1 MELHPRMQSTGLDLH
16 TMDPATSQAPAQS
29 LDPRP
34 AGLPAGA
41 DPWHAACVGMPDGFL
56 LGEVSKA
63 ANPGSEVRLLDMNET
78 FRRQF
83 GLEPQGPATGKPAR
97 MGQVPAWLRHCAQVA
112 WTQESMVID
121 HHDPASG
128 RQYELRAYSPAAGQF
143 AILARD
149 ITAQRQDKS
158 DLLERERHWLNILSG
173 LPGMVWVARPDGT
186 IEFISR
192 QWLAYTGQDPTGQ
205 QGVNWSVV
213 HPDDLEG
220 AKAAW
225 RNTVQTGQPW
235 NVECRFRRHDGQYRW
250 FSWRGTPLRD
260 DGGNISH
267 WFGVC
272 SDIDELKRAQEKLKE
287 SERRYTTLFNN
298 HTVAI
303 AHYTIQ
309 TDANGQPVDYL
320 VNRVNPAYERIAG
333 MSHAAVEGKKIT
345 EIFPDIRNSAFDFIG
360 HFGRIALGSGE
371 GSFETV
377 SPHPG
382 GRWVSIY
389 AYSPAPGECTAMF
402 FDITERKQ
410 MEQVRRE
417 TERRLQLAVAI
428 AHLGFWEWEVV
439 SDKCYFSPTWK
450 KQLGYQDH
458 EIANLTEE
466 WQQRLHPE
474 DRKRVQAEVAA
485 YLAHPSAD
493 YRLEYRLR
501 HRDGSYR
508 WMIANA
514 VPLSRHSREGIKLIG
529 TQLDITENKL
539 AEQRVREAAQHDPLT
554 GLPNRALIFEYAG
567 HLVAAAQRSRKQG
580 AVLFIDLD
588 RFKPINDLY
597 GHEIGDKLLQ
607 EASQRLLNCVRAED
621 LVGRLGGDEFV
632 VVLPHADE
640 EHPAATV
647 AQHVLE
653 ALSAPFEIDALDLSV
668 SASVGISYFPQHGT
682 DVDTLIHAADMAMYQ
697 AKQGCHGSAQVYSK
711 AMNARFDAATSIEAR
726 LKRALARGGLVLHYQ
741 PVIDMQTR
749 RLTGVEALLRLSGD
763 HGEIIGPDQFV
774 PVAESAGL
782 IGIVGEWVATEACRQ
797 HEAWCN
803 QGLPPVTI
811 AINVSALQFRQRG
824 FARKLTDIILDSSV
838 DPANIEL
845 EVTESTVMDSM
856 EDAVTILNN
865 IRAAGIRIA
874 LDDFGTGYSSLSH
887 LSHLPLDK
895 LKVDQ
900 SFVRRLDHD
909 RASRAITGAIITL
922 GRTLNLEVV
931 GEGIESEEA
940 LDYLQQNGCNQ
951 AQGFFISRPLPAAA
965 FAEWYR
971 AHLH

>member
-1 MELHPRMQSTGLDLH
+1 
-16 TMDPATSQAPAQS
+16 MDPYAATPGSFKDPAPAPSQHLARVPATVQAWHEAS
-29 LDPRP
+29 LRI
-34 AGLPAGA
+34 
-41 DPWHAACVGMPDGFL
+41 PDGFL
-56 LGEVSKA
+56 LGETGN
-63 ANPGSEVRLLDMNET
+63 ANDTGSDTGSELRLLGMNEA
-78 FRRQF
+78 FCRQF
-83 GLEPQGPATGKPAR
+83 ALDPQGASQGNFAWP
-97 MGQVPAWLRHCAQVA
+97 GQMPAWLQHCAQVA
-112 WTQESMVID
+112 RTQEPIVLE
-121 HHDPASG
+121 HQDPASG
-128 RQYELRAYSPAAGQF
+128 RHYELRAYSPAAGQF
-143 AILARD
+143 AILSRD
-149 ITAQRQDKS
+149 ITAQKQENAN
-158 DLLERERHWLNILSG
+158 LIEREQHWRKILSG
-173 LPGMVWVARPDGT
+173 LPGMVWVAAPDGT
-186 IEFISR
+186 IKFISD
-192 QWLAYTGQDPTGQ
+192 QWLAYTGQNPTGQ
-205 QGVNWSVV
+205 RGVNWDVV
-213 HPDDLEG
+213 HPDDLEA

-225 RNTVQTGQPW
+225 RTTVQTGLPW
-235 NVECRFRRHDGQYRW
+235 NVECRFRRQDGQYRW

-260 DGGNISH
+260 DDGNVSH

-303 AHYTIQ
+303 AHYTIL

-320 VNRVNPAYERIAG
+320 VKRVNPAYERISG
-333 MSHAAVEGKKIT
+333 LSRSSIEGKKIT
-345 EIFPDIRNSAFDFIG
+345 EIFPHIQDAPFDFIG
-360 HFGRIALGSGE
+360 HFGRIGLGSGE
-371 GSFETV
+371 GSFEAV

-417 TERRLQLAVAI
+417 TERRLHLAVAI
-428 AHLGFWEWEVV
+428 AHLGFWEWEVA

-458 EIANLTEE
+458 EMANLPEE
-466 WQQRLHPE
+466 WQKRLHPE
-474 DRKRVQAEVAA
+474 DRRRVYAEVAA
-485 YLAHPSAD
+485 YLVRPSAD

-514 VPLSRHSREGIKLIG
+514 VPLSRRNRGGIKLIG

-580 AVLFIDLD
+580 AVLFIDID

-647 AQHVLE
+647 AQHVIE
-653 ALSAPFEIDALDLSV
+653 ALSAPFEIEALELSV
-668 SASVGISYFPQHGT
+668 SGSVGISYFPQHGT
-682 DVDTLIHAADMAMYQ
+682 DVDALIHAADLAMYQ
-697 AKQGCHGSAQVYSK
+697 AKQSCHGSAQVFST
-711 AMNARFDAATSIEAR
+711 AMNARIDAASSIEAR

-749 RLTGVEALLRLSGD
+749 QLTGVEALLRLTGD
-763 HGEIIGPDQFV
+763 NGEIIGPDQFV

-782 IGIVGEWVATEACRQ
+782 IGAVGEWVATEACRQ
-797 HEAWCN
+797 HEIWCN
-803 QGLPPVTI
+803 HGLPPVTI
-811 AINVSALQFRQRG
+811 AINVSPLQFRQRG
-824 FARKLTDIILDSSV
+824 FTRKLTDIILDSAV

-845 EVTESTVMDSM
+845 EVTESTLMDSM
-856 EDAVTILNN
+856 DDAVTILNN

-900 SFVRRLDHD
+900 SFVRRLEHD

-931 GEGIESEEA
+931 GEGIESEET

-951 AQGFFISRPLPAAA
+951 AQGFFISQPLPAAA
-965 FAEWYR
+965 FADWYR
-971 AHLH
+971 AHLP

>member
-1 MELHPRMQSTGLDLH
+1 
-16 TMDPATSQAPAQS
+16 
-29 LDPRP
+29 
-34 AGLPAGA
+34 
-41 DPWHAACVGMPDGFL
+41 MPDGFL
-56 LGEVSKA
+56 LAEAGNATDADNEPRMLV
-63 ANPGSEVRLLDMNET
+63 MNEA
-78 FRRQF
+78 FCRQF
-83 GLEPQGPATGKPAR
+83 GLDPQSITFGKHGWP
-97 MGQVPAWLRHCAQVA
+97 GQAPAWLRRCAQAA
-112 WTQESMVID
+112 WAQEPIVLE
-121 HHDPASG
+121 HQDPGSG
-128 RQYELRAYSPAAGQF
+128 RRYELRAYSPAAGQF
-143 AILARD
+143 AILSRD
-149 ITAQRQDKS
+149 ITAQTQEKAA
-158 DLLERERHWLNILSG
+158 LIAREQHWRKILSG
-173 LPGMVWVARPDGT
+173 LPGMVWVAAPDGT
-186 IEFISR
+186 IEFISD

-205 QGVNWSVV
+205 RGVNWDVV
-213 HPDDLEG
+213 HPDDVEA

-225 RNTVQTGQPW
+225 RTTVQTGLPW

-260 DGGNISH
+260 DGGTMSH

-272 SDIDELKRAQEKLKE
+272 SDIDELKRAQEKLRE

-303 AHYTIQ
+303 AHYTIL

-320 VNRVNPAYERIAG
+320 VKRVNPAYERISG
-333 MSHAAVEGKKIT
+333 LSRAAIEGKKIT
-345 EIFPDIRNSAFDFIG
+345 EIFPHIHDAPFDFIG
-360 HFGRIALGSGE
+360 HFGRIGMASGE
-371 GSFETV
+371 GSFEAV

-417 TERRLQLAVAI
+417 TERRLQLAIAI
-428 AHLGFWEWEVV
+428 AHLGFWEWEVA
-439 SDKCYFSPTWK
+439 SEKCYFSPTWK

-458 EIANLTEE
+458 EVANLPEE
-466 WQQRLHPE
+466 WQKRLHPE
-474 DRKRVQAEVAA
+474 DRRRVYADVAA

-514 VPLSRHSREGIKLIG
+514 VPLSRGNTTGIKLIG

-580 AVLFIDLD
+580 AVLFIDID

-647 AQHVLE
+647 AQHVIE
-653 ALSAPFEIDALDLSV
+653 ALSAPFEIEALELSV
-668 SASVGISYFPQHGT
+668 SGSVGISYFPQHGT
-682 DVDTLIHAADMAMYQ
+682 DVDALIHAADLAMYQ
-697 AKQGCHGSAQVYSK
+697 AKQSCHGSAQVFST
-711 AMNARFDAATSIEAR
+711 AMNARLDAASSIEAR

-749 RLTGVEALLRLSGD
+749 QLTGVEALLRLT
-763 HGEIIGPDQFV
+763 GEDGELIGPDQFV

-782 IGIVGEWVATEACRQ
+782 IGAVGEWVAAEACRQ
-797 HEAWCN
+797 HEIWCN
-803 QGLPPVTI
+803 HGLPPVTI
-811 AINVSALQFRQRG
+811 AINVSPLQFRQRG
-824 FARKLTDIILDSSV
+824 FTSKLTDIILDSAV

-845 EVTESTVMDSM
+845 EVTESTLMDSM
-856 EDAVTILNN
+856 DDAVTILNN

-900 SFVRRLDHD
+900 SFVRRLEHD

-931 GEGIESEEA
+931 GEGIESEET

-965 FAEWYR
+965 FADWYR